1 MYVEGRV
8 LTSSGEPIP
17 GAVIETWETDD
28 KGEPL
33 TVPPFP
39 SFSLFS
45 LLTVDR
51 RTSSL
56 PPKAT
61 TTLSTPNAP
70 HQTAEVG

>member
-28 KGEPL
+28 KGEPP
-33 TVPPFP
+33 TVRFRPF
-39 SFSLFS
+39 SFS

-51 RTSSL
+51 RHTLFL